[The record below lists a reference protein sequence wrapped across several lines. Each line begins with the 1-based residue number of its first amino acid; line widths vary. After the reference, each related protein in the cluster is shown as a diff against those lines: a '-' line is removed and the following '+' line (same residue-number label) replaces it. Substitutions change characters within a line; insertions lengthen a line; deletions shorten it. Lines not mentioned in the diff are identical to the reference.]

1 MQTTKPFS
9 GGAKENRTPALLLA
23 RQALYQLSYGPIY
36 GDSMESWTPVSSVT
50 GLYSNRWTTEPFWRR
65 PQDSNL
71 QALSGQLLSRQL
83 PHHPDRRH
91 ILMARETRLELI
103 TRESKSLVIPFHHSR
118 MYMVGRE
125 GIEPTR
131 AIKTRDLQSR
141 PAPYGITYPY
151 QQ

>member
-1 MQTTKPFS
+1 MTSRSQP
-9 GGAKENRTPALLLA
+9 
-23 RQALYQLSYGPIY
+23 
-36 GDSMESWTPVSSVT
+36 
-50 GLYSNRWTTEPFWRR
+50 RR
-65 PQDSNL
+65 
-71 QALSGQLLSRQL
+71 
-83 PHHPDRRH
+83 
-91 ILMARETRLELI
+91 IIMARETRLELI

-151 QQ
+151 INSNLTYLNLTCTSLLFMNNSVNTMKDSRLPSTIRPTRDNTCFLSPYREYLRIEPKPRLSTRPQLVLHF